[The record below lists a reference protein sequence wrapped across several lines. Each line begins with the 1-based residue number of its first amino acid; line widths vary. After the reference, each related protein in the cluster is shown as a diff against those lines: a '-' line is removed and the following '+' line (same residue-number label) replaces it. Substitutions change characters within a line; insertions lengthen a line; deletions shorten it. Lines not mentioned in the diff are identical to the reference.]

1 MDTEVREATI
11 GDYAAIGRL
20 YFETVRTVNR
30 RDYGH
35 AQVTAWAPSIQPP
48 RTWRERLRGQLV
60 LVATEQQRHVGF
72 IAMEGD
78 GHIDLLYVH
87 KDRQRRGIATQLLD
101 RAIAAARRRKL
112 SRVVTEASVT
122 ARPFFERHGF
132 IVRSAEDVRRGGVV
146 LRRYRMERQL

>member
-1 MDTEVREATI
+1 METEVREAFI

-35 AQVTAWAPSIQPP
+35 AQVTAWAPSIQSS

-60 LVATEQQRHVGF
+60 LVATEQQRLVGF
-72 IAMEGD
+72 IAMEVD
-78 GHIDLLYVH
+78 GHLDLLYVH

-112 SRVVTEASVT
+112 SRLVTEASVT
-122 ARPFFERHGF
+122 ARPFFECHGF

-146 LRRYRMERQL
+146 LRRYRMEREL